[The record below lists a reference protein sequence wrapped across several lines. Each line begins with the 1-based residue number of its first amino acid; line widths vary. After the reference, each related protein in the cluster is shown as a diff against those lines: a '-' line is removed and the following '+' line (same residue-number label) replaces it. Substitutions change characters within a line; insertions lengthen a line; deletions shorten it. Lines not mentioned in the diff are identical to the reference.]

1 MFEHL
6 RAHGFDPGPSQR
18 PRMAGA
24 MSAACASPIA
34 LFVLERS
41 GAIGWLES
49 AVHAP
54 RAITA
59 TAIVV
64 TLVLAGVAYAWTF
77 RRAANDRRGGWMFG
91 MSFGFVVWMITAA
104 VLRALALVALGL
116 PAIGLFGA
124 LVLHG
129 AATGL
134 AFPWIHRP
142 LMRRY
147 IGGGTEL
154 RAGAP
159 RIATMVRMTSA
170 RTS

>member
-18 PRMAGA
+18 PRTAGA
-24 MSAACASPIA
+24 MSAAFASPVA
-34 LFVLERS
+34 LVILERS
-41 GAIGWLES
+41 GAVAWLEAS
-49 AVHAP
+49 ARIP

-64 TLVLAGVAYAWTF
+64 ALVAAGVAYAWTF

-91 MSFGFVVWMITAA
+91 MSFGFVVWMVVTAA
-104 VLRALALVALGL
+104 LRAFGVVAIGL

-134 AFPWIHRP
+134 VFPWVHRP
-142 LMRRY
+142 LMRPVGASRPRPSSAQAPSS
-147 IGGGTEL
+147 L
-154 RAGAP
+154 RTFRP
-159 RIATMVRMTSA
+159 SA
-170 RTS
+170 RS

>member
-34 LFVLERS
+34 LLVLERS
-41 GAIGWLES
+41 GAIAWLEAS
-49 AVHAP
+49 ASARIP

-59 TAIVV
+59 TAIVL
-64 TLVLAGVAYAWTF
+64 TLVLAGVAYAQTF

-91 MSFGFVVWMITAA
+91 MSFGFVVWMVVAG
-104 VLRALALVALGL
+104 VLRAAGLVAMGL

-129 AATGL
+129 GATGL
-134 AFPWIHRP
+134 VFPWIHRP
-142 LMRRY
+142 LMRDVGNPFARGRS
-147 IGGGTEL
+147 ILSSG
-154 RAGAP
+154 R
-159 RIATMVRMTSA
+159 RVHSA
-170 RTS
+170 AFR